1 MWNAG
6 GLSKKNIYILLHLI
20 QILSQILNAQN
31 GNLSWNVAEK
41 FGTAL
46 NSNYYA
52 TYDQEKHITTLTGI
66 KVF

>member
-6 GLSKKNIYILLHLI
+6 GLSKKNIYILLQLI

-31 GNLSWNVAEK
+31 GNLSWNVAEN

-46 NSNYYA
+46 NSNY
-52 TYDQEKHITTLTGI
+52 
-66 KVF
+66 